1 MFLGL
6 VAEVGKVK
14 TTDQKLLML
23 LLLLT
28 VTLFVSVLLSLL
40 ILGFLLL
47 VEPLC
52 IENCDSFSQHSQEFI
67 SFILQ
72 GAKLFCFLVLV
83 LWTDSHQILVG
94 KRELL
99 PGRLTP
105 LSKVHEPVQ
114 ANRPILGHL
123 RD

>member
-28 VTLFVSVLLSLL
+28 VTLFVSVSLSLL

-52 IENCDSFSQHSQEFI
+52 IENCDSFRQHSQEFI

-72 GAKLFCFLVLV
+72 GAELFCLRVLV
-83 LWTDSHQILVG
+83 LWTDLHQVLVG

-99 PGRLTP
+99 PGRLTS
-105 LSKVHEPVQ
+105 LLEVHQSVQ
-114 ANRPILGHL
+114 AN
-123 RD
+123 